1 VGANVCVLL
10 SVSHDISSMPKTK
23 KSSRDSG
30 SSLRLGSISK
40 PSKKRLRLRSSDD
53 DEDYQEEQDDSMIGA
68 MSRRGSCKGA
78 GSSKG
83 GGEREKSKSSS
94 CDEIKRIKQ
103 QLKRAEAE
111 KQRAEA
117 KLVAKRAAIK
127 AEKEKSGA
135 ADKKIEKLKKEG
147 AKLKKTNERLGKE
160 KEEATKEARDET
172 VRWRKKCEGLKL
184 KMSNIELEKVKLESK
199 ISSLS
204 ISSEPVAGPSGMSSG
219 GPGLFQDMLDNF
231 RELAETQLQCAVCS
245 ELFVE
250 ATSINC
256 GHTFCHY
263 CINEWKKKKAN
274 CPVCRAD
281 IKQTAACKVLDEYTD
296 KLYDQF
302 VAEGGKQQRKVLK
315 EEREKIKKD
324 AETANQAR
332 TQSRRER
339 AQARRAGGLEMV
351 NIVVNR
357 ARRAVHD
364 SDDSSLDSD
373 ATLELHLSDGLGDL
387 SDTHVDSGDAGFNR
401 VTYSDDSDDSV
412 DVPRMS
418 LSSLFEDP
426 ANSDSDSSDED
437 FRSSPVFRSAAS
449 TDSVSDSTDSPSS
462 PSSPDSSSDSDSDF

>member
-1 VGANVCVLL
+1 MTVTRLR
-10 SVSHDISSMPKTK
+10 MPKTK

-30 SSLRLGSISK
+30 NSSRGVSK
-40 PSKKRLRLRSSDD
+40 PSKKRLRLKTSD
-53 DEDYQEEQDDSMIGA
+53 DEDYQEEQDDM
-68 MSRRGSCKGA
+68 MSSVIRRGSNKGA
-78 GSSKG
+78 GCSKG
-83 GGEREKSKSSS
+83 GGGGGEKSKSS
-94 CDEIKRIKQ
+94 CDEVKKMKQ
-103 QLKRAEAE
+103 QLRRSEAE
-111 KQRAEA
+111 KQRAET
-117 KLVAKRAAIK
+117 KLVTKRAAIK
-127 AEKEKSGA
+127 LEREKISLAE
-135 ADKKIEKLKKEG
+135 KKIEKLKKEG
-147 AKLKKTNERLGKE
+147 VKLKKANDRMGKE
-160 KEEATKEARDET
+160 KEEAAKEAKDET
-172 VRWRKKCEGLKL
+172 SRLRKKCEGLKL

-204 ISSEPVAGPSGMSSG
+204 ISTEPVAGPSGAAA

-302 VAEGGKQQRKVLK
+302 VGEGGKQQRLVLK
-315 EEREKIKKD
+315 GEREKIKKD
-324 AETANQAR
+324 LETASQAR
-332 TQSRRER
+332 TQARRER

-357 ARRAVHD
+357 ARRVHGPQHE

-387 SDTHVDSGDAGFNR
+387 SLSDTHVESGAEQGSSVR
-401 VTYSDDSDDSV
+401 LQYSDDSDDSV
-412 DVPRMS
+412 VPPRGS
-418 LSSLFEDP
+418 LFRLFEDP
-426 ANSDSDSSDED
+426 VNSDSDSSDED
-437 FRSSPVFRSAAS
+437 FRSSPVFRSTAD

-462 PSSPDSSSDSDSDF
+462 PSSESSSDSDSDF